1 MNGQGLSPPVAT
13 EFDYTI
19 AICTWNRAERLGQT
33 LTRLLDLKVPEGVS
47 WQLLVVDNNS
57 TDHTQEV
64 LRRFEGVLPLKHCF
78 EPRQGKSYALNLAV
92 RHATGRWILW
102 TDDDVLVPSDWLAT
116 YHAAIATCPGSGFFG
131 GPTVA
136 RLDAEM
142 PAWLRDDWSFLRYV
156 YGDRD
161 LGDTVF
167 DIDDESLPW
176 GANFAIRTSLQ
187 RLYSFDPRLGRAGKR
202 RLSGEESEL
211 CRALLR
217 SGINGKWLPSA
228 CVQHCLPDS
237 SLTRGYVYR
246 YYIGQGETR
255 ARKRIET
262 MRLKPRLRQLLRLGK
277 LGAKLLL
284 TGARTQAIDMLTTV
298 EVCMTLG
305 DIRESVFANW
315 ARLRT
320 RIQRSGTI
328 ALPGDTLNNGDMDT
342 LGRTAL
348 HLAAGTGD
356 VDGAVALLSAGANWQ
371 AEDSL
376 GRTPLDL
383 GEVSLEF
390 LHRVRQGLR
399 RHRSSME
406 IQLSPSMQH
415 HLYALN
421 RDGITRIPAFLRTP
435 TLEALQMEFQSF
447 VAALERRVSR
457 GEGLF
462 QRYDEEEHWWDSDQA
477 YITNNAFKHCPTLA
491 KLCCSPDLMTLSD
504 AYFGASTFITRAVGM
519 RYLPTEER
527 SNDMFGWHH
536 DMEDKRLK
544 LMVLLTDVTAADQ
557 SMSYALGTH
566 RLRHDLNMFLR
577 NAISLDHC
585 RKTLKC
591 PIILQDTVG
600 KAGDVFLFDSNG
612 AHRGNRR
619 PHASIRDALFVE
631 YCTDTSDIWG
641 ADLDL
646 HNPDNAEVLANPQL
660 AKIASAPKKWN
671 LRVGR
676 SAPTWIETLPHLAL
690 WLPSA
695 IPEAHGR
702 ANASASDRRVSRS
715 T

>member
-1 MNGQGLSPPVAT
+1 MNGHGLSPPVTT
-13 EFDYTI
+13 EIDYTV
-19 AICTWNRAERLGQT
+19 AICTWNRAERLVQT
-33 LTRLLDLKVPEGVS
+33 LTCLLDLKIPEGVS

-57 TDHTQEV
+57 TDHTQDV
-64 LRRFEGVLPLKHCF
+64 LRRFEDLLPLSHCF
-78 EPRQGKSYALNLAV
+78 ELRQGKSHALNRAV

-116 YHAAIATCPGSGFFG
+116 YHTAIATWLECGFFG

-136 RLDAEM
+136 RLNVAM
-142 PAWLRDDWSFLRYV
+142 PAWLQDDWSFLRYV
-156 YGDRD
+156 YGDRHLD
-161 LGDTVF
+161 DSVF

-187 RLYSFDPRLGRAGKR
+187 RLYSFDPRLGRTGKR

-217 SGINGKWLPSA
+217 GGINGKWLPNA

-262 MRLKPRLRQLLRLGK
+262 LGLKPRLRQLLRLGK
-277 LGAKLLL
+277 LVTKLLL
-284 TGARTQAIDMLTTV
+284 TGARTQTVDMLTTV

-305 DIRESVFANW
+305 DIRESVFASW
-315 ARLRT
+315 VRFSARFH
-320 RIQRSGTI
+320 RSHTI
-328 ALPGDTLNNGDMDT
+328 ALPGDNLNHGDRDA

-348 HLAAGTGD
+348 HQAAGTGD
-356 VDGAVALLSAGANWQ
+356 VEGAVAMLAAGANWQ

-390 LHRVRQGLR
+390 LHRIRQGLR
-399 RHRSSME
+399 RHKSSMD
-406 IQLSPSMQH
+406 IQLSPSMQL
-415 HLYALN
+415 HLDALN
-421 RDGITRIPAFLRTP
+421 RDGITRIPAFLP
-435 TLEALQMEFQSF
+435 APMLCALQLEFQSF
-447 VAALERRVSR
+447 VAALEERVSR

-462 QRYDEEEHWWDSDQA
+462 QRYDEEEHWWDRDQA
-477 YITNNAFKHCPTLA
+477 YISNNALKHCPTLA

-504 AYFGASTFITRAVGM
+504 AYFGASAFITRAVGM
-519 RYLPTEER
+519 RYLPTDVR
-527 SNDMFGWHH
+527 TNDMFGWHH

-566 RLRHDLNMFLR
+566 RLRHPLNMFLR
-577 NAISLDHC
+577 NAISLGHC
-585 RKTLKC
+585 RMALKR
-591 PIILQDTVG
+591 PIILQDTIG

-641 ADLDL
+641 ADLNLND
-646 HNPDNAEVLANPQL
+646 PDNAEIRANPQL
-660 AKIASAPKKWN
+660 ALIANTPKKWN

-676 SAPTWIETLPHLAL
+676 SAPTWVETLPHLAI
-690 WLPSA
+690 WLPAA
-695 IPEAHGR
+695 IPVADGR
-702 ANASASDRRVSRS
+702 VNVSASDGRVSHS